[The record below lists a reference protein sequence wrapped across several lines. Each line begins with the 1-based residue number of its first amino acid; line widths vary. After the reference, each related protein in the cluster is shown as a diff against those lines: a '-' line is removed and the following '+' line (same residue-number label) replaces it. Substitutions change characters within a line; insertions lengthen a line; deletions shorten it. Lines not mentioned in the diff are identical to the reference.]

1 MTEIMIFLKNTDQ
14 FSLNVMTNRQNAT
27 LSLSRPAELIQT
39 VSINYGSSPNFLPQL
54 NYELDSELS
63 PRDKDVMTT
72 TKISLWSFMTWKN
85 IMLRALAFLFFLSS

>member
-27 LSLSRPAELIQT
+27 LSLFRPAELIQT

-63 PRDKDVMTT
+63 PRDKVASFR
-72 TKISLWSFMTWKN
+72 TK
-85 IMLRALAFLFFLSS
+85 

>member
-63 PRDKDVMTT
+63 PRDKVASFR
-72 TKISLWSFMTWKN
+72 TK
-85 IMLRALAFLFFLSS
+85 